1 MATDLTLYLDDEPG
15 ELARV
20 GDVLGKAGA
29 NIGGLCALSTGGGQA
44 EVHILVNDATSAFEA
59 LQAAGIKIAAEQEVL
74 VLEIEDRPGALGAL
88 ARRLGEPVLGLS
100 RHEHPR
106 RTGRGQPR
114 RREIRR
120 ELSASS
126 SA

>member
-88 ARRLGEPVLGLS
+88 ARRLGEARVNLSLVYLATNTRVVLAADNLADAK
-100 RHEHPR
+100 
-106 RTGRGQPR
+106 
-114 RREIRR
+114 
-120 ELSASS
+120 SAVN
-126 SA
+126 

>member
-29 NIGGLCALSTGGGQA
+29 NIGGLCALSTGGGQT

-88 ARRLGEPVLGLS
+88 ARRLGDARVNLTLVYLATNTRVVLAADNLADAK
-100 RHEHPR
+100 
-106 RTGRGQPR
+106 
-114 RREIRR
+114 
-120 ELSASS
+120 SAVN
-126 SA
+126 

>member
-1 MATDLTLYLDDEPG
+1 MATDLTLYLNDQPG

-59 LQAAGIKIAAEQEVL
+59 LQAA
-74 VLEIEDRPGALGAL
+74 EIEDRPGALGAL
-88 ARRLGEPVLGLS
+88 ARRLGDAGVNLSLVYLATNTRVVLAADNLADAK
-100 RHEHPR
+100 
-106 RTGRGQPR
+106 
-114 RREIRR
+114 
-120 ELSASS
+120 SAVN
-126 SA
+126 

>member
-1 MATDLTLYLDDEPG
+1 MATDLTLYLDDQPG

-29 NIGGLCALSTGGGQA
+29 NIAGLCALSTGGGQA

-59 LQAAGIKIAAEQEVL
+59 LQAAGIKIASEQEVL

-88 ARRLGEPVLGLS
+88 ARRLGDARVNLSLVYLATNTRVVLAADNLADAK
-100 RHEHPR
+100 
-106 RTGRGQPR
+106 
-114 RREIRR
+114 
-120 ELSASS
+120 SAVN
-126 SA
+126 

>member
-88 ARRLGEPVLGLS
+88 ARRLGDAGVNLSLVYLATNTRVVLAADNLADAK
-100 RHEHPR
+100 
-106 RTGRGQPR
+106 
-114 RREIRR
+114 
-120 ELSASS
+120 SAVD
-126 SA
+126 

>member
-1 MATDLTLYLDDEPG
+1 MATDLTLYLNDQPG

-88 ARRLGEPVLGLS
+88 ARRLGDARVNLSLVYLATNTRVVLAADNLADAK
-100 RHEHPR
+100 
-106 RTGRGQPR
+106 
-114 RREIRR
+114 
-120 ELSASS
+120 SAVD
-126 SA
+126 

>member
-88 ARRLGEPVLGLS
+88 ARRLGEARVNLREGIVL
-100 RHEHPR
+100 
-106 RTGRGQPR
+106 
-114 RREIRR
+114 
-120 ELSASS
+120 
-126 SA
+126 